1 MSKQPTVS
9 IAKPPTQCNRVGG
22 LRAGKGTR
30 TPDINL
36 GKVAH
41 RLNRM
46 GFNVTAIREGAKSP
60 AHKWECWQDTRQT
73 VDDVNGF
80 PWLGAGGIG
89 AIMGIGGLHV
99 FDFDKCP
106 DYGPVAT
113 VLQSLG
119 LPDSYS
125 WLWRSG
131 SGNGYGVAVL
141 CFDDLPSGVSE
152 HERQGAGGV
161 FGSWQRL

>member
-1 MSKQPTVS
+1 M
-9 IAKPPTQCNRVGG
+9 
-22 LRAGKGTR
+22 
-30 TPDINL
+30 
-36 GKVAH
+36 
-41 RLNRM
+41 
-46 GFNVTAIREGAKSP
+46 
-60 AHKWECWQDTRQT
+60 
-73 VDDVNGF
+73 NGF

-89 AIMGIGGLHV
+89 AIMGIGGLHC

-141 CFDDLPSGVSE
+141 CFDDLPSGVLSTN
-152 HERQGAGGV
+152 GKGPGV
-161 FGSWQRL
+161 FSAPGSRL